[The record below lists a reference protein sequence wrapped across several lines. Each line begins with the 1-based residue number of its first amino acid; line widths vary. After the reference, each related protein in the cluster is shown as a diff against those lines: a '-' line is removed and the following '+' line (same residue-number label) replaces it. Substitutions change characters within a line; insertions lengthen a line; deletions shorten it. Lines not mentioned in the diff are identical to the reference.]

1 MLFDLFEQ
9 KIDKVLKYVQEFKLE
24 NINIRKRLYF

>member
-9 KIDKVLKYVQEFKLE
+9 KIDKVLKHVQEFKLE